1 MPWRS
6 LAHVHVR
13 QERDALV
20 VTASGD
26 FDADEQDLL
35 PAAWNEVDER
45 ALSVTALDLSGVTFA
60 DSSFLDA
67 LLRARALHH
76 AADRR
81 LVLVGPLHPRVITLL
96 TVTQVLEHFEIADS
110 VAQALGGEPLPD
122 GTAAV

>member
-6 LAHVHVR
+6 QARVHVR
-13 QERDALV
+13 REQDALV
-20 VTASGD
+20 VTASGE

-35 PAAWNEVDER
+35 PAAWSEVDER
-45 ALSVTALDLSGVTFA
+45 ALSITVLDLSGVTFA

-67 LLRARALHH
+67 LLRGRVLHRG
-76 AADRR
+76 AGRR

-122 GTAAV
+122 GTAAM